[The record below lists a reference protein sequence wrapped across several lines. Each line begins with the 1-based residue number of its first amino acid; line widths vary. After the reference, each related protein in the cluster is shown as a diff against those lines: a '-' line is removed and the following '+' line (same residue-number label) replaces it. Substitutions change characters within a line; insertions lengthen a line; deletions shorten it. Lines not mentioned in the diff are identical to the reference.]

1 MRTPDAPA
9 IPRPANTRVN
19 RLAEESGVTRT
30 GAAKSRP
37 SSNLR
42 VGEEAQRQRPRVR
55 VDRVVRNEDR
65 CGAPLPHDLEPRFG
79 SAEESPRH
87 GAPVLEIAGAA
98 AALRSLPGL
107 QLANHLGVD
116 ADACRER
123 EPATVDAAD
132 GDPPLSGAE
141 RARDDVRA
149 TGWNDPQRD
158 AVPDAVQRL
167 VDDAV
172 AAEHP
177 HLVSGRLPREL
188 RGMATVL
195 GAQNFS
201 RPQTV
206 FDLCDPLLRDAAR
219 VAD

>member
-1 MRTPDAPA
+1 MS
-9 IPRPANTRVN
+9 
-19 RLAEESGVTRT
+19 L
-30 GAAKSRP
+30 
-37 SSNLR
+37 
-42 VGEEAQRQRPRVR
+42 
-55 VDRVVRNEDR
+55 
-65 CGAPLPHDLEPRFG
+65 G
-79 SAEESPRH
+79 SAEQSPCH
-87 GAPVLEIAGAA
+87 GAPVLEVAGAA

-107 QLANHLGVD
+107 QLPHDLRVD

-132 GDPPLSGAE
+132 GDSSLPRTE

-149 TGWNDPQRD
+149 TGWDDPERD

-167 VDDAV
+167 VDDTV

-177 HLVSGRLPREL
+177 DFVAGRTPREL

-195 GAQNFS
+195 GAQNFR

-206 FDLCDPLLRDAAR
+206 LDLGDALLRDAAR
-219 VAD
+219 VRD